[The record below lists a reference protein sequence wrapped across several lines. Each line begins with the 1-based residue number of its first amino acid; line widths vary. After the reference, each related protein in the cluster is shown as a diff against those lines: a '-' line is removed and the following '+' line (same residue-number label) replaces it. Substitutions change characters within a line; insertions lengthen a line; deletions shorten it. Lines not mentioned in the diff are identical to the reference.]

1 MHVDY
6 CITGSF
12 PVPKGTRPRE
22 GVANQFVLPSGEVIA
37 VYPVIEM
44 ASAADADDHRD
55 LTWDEAD
62 AYGIALELY
71 ERACTLEE
79 SD

>member
-12 PVPKGTRPRE
+12 PVPEGTTPLA
-22 GVANQFVLPSGEVIA
+22 GAANTFVLSSGEVISI
-37 VYPVIEM
+37 YPVIEM
-44 ASAADADDHRD
+44 ASAADADDHHD
-55 LTWDEAD
+55 LSWDEAA

-71 ERACTLEE
+71 ERECTLEE
-79 SD
+79 DG